1 MAEVIK
7 IIGTEEVPTIL
18 LDAEDGIF
26 EIVGRSFPENVE
38 RLYMPIL
45 EWLKEY
51 ITQPNPYTEF
61 KFQLEYFNSSS
72 ARKIIEILFLLEK
85 LDGTENEVKVI
96 WCYGKDDEM
105 IMAKGKE
112 FMNLVKIPFELRAVD

>member
-7 IIGTEEVPTIL
+7 ILGTEEVPTIV

-51 ITQPNPYTEF
+51 ID
-61 KFQLEYFNSSS
+61 
-72 ARKIIEILFLLEK
+72 RKS
-85 LDGTENEVKVI
+85 VV
-96 WCYGKDDEM
+96 
-105 IMAKGKE
+105 
-112 FMNLVKIPFELRAVD
+112 